1 MNGYI
6 QQQPLAVRLGFVA
19 SCIEFV
25 ATELKQ
31 TYREVYWRMKRAGL
45 LSQYIYEFYDMLHT
59 QSRERLHNEA
69 TGLYLMSDLYIVDE
83 FMSEMQGKQQNV
95 LYIIFSV

>member
-6 QQQPLAVRLGFVA
+6 EQKPQAIQLGFVA
-19 SCIEFV
+19 SCIEF
-25 ATELKQ
+25 
-31 TYREVYWRMKRAGL
+31 
-45 LSQYIYEFYDMLHT
+45 YDVLHT

-83 FMSEMQGKQQNV
+83 FMNEMQGK
-95 LYIIFSV
+95 